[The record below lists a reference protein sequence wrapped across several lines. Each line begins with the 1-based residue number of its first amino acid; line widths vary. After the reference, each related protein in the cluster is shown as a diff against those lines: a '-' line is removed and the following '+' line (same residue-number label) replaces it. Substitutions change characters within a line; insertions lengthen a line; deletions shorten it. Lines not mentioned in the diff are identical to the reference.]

1 MTPPSPRDADATTP
15 VDLVARSGRAR
26 NRLAEHQLE
35 IVRPG
40 SFRGS
45 PAVLTRCP
53 RPGCGWHGWF
63 TDAEMTIDHATTEHR
78 PTRAQEMGT

>member
-1 MTPPSPRDADATTP
+1 MTRPFPADATTP

-40 SFRGS
+40 SFRNS
-45 PAVLTRCP
+45 RAVLTRCT
-53 RPGCGWHGWF
+53 RPGCGWRSWF
-63 TDAEMTIDHATTEHR
+63 TDTEITVDHATTEHS
-78 PTRAQEMGT
+78 PTRAQEMAT

>member
-1 MTPPSPRDADATTP
+1 MTRPSPADAATP
-15 VDLVARSGRAR
+15 VGLVASSGRAR

-40 SFRGS
+40 TFRGS

-53 RPGCGWHGWF
+53 RPGCGWRGWF
-63 TDAEMTIDHATTEHR
+63 TAAEMTIDHATAEHC